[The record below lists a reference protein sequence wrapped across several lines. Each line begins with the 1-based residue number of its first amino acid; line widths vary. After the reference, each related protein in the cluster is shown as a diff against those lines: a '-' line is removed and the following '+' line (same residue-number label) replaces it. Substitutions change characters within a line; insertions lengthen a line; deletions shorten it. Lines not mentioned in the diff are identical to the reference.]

1 MDWDTASISA
11 GPPRYEWESDDEDDS
26 MVPKHESCDFSV
38 HLEGKP
44 AWMQRDLVVL
54 LGDVGIATMLATQR
68 DFTQTAGV
76 TCDALGHLASIH
88 VPEDIAMP
96 CVVFIP
102 LPDNL
107 PRAIPSSI
115 AQCVIQRMQPS
126 CVTIVQPYVPALYL
140 TRESSCTNAV
150 HESLR
155 QLCNVPADRRPAGWQ
170 SLDRWSKPW
179 EAPNIFTGCG
189 AAFFMFATYAKIP
202 AQMLCVPTK
211 RAASYANY
219 QQLEYPIILSYG
231 KQSVSTGELRRRLA
245 TLIDNVD
252 ETHLACILPLLGD
265 RSEACQGHSSLLA
278 HALHASLSKR
288 ASSESIGEGGMY
300 V

>member
-11 GPPRYEWESDDEDDS
+11 GPPRYEWESDDEDDAR
-26 MVPKHESCDFSV
+26 VLEHKSCDLRV
-38 HLEGKP
+38 YLEGNP

-54 LGDVGIATMLATQR
+54 LGDVGTAIMLAAQR
-68 DFTQTAGV
+68 DFTQTACV
-76 TCDALGHLASIH
+76 ACDKLGHLASIH
-88 VPEDIAMP
+88 IPEDIAMP

-107 PRAIPSSI
+107 PRAIPSGI

-126 CVTIVQPYVPALYL
+126 CVTIVQSYVPALYL
-140 TRESSCTNAV
+140 TRESSNTNAV

-155 QLCNVPADRRPAGWQ
+155 YLCNVPADRRPSGWQ

-189 AAFFMFATYAKIP
+189 AAFFMLATYARIP
-202 AQMLCVPTK
+202 AQMLCVPIK
-211 RAASYANY
+211 RAASHANY
-219 QQLEYPIILSYG
+219 QQLKYPIILTHG
-231 KQSVSTGELRRRLA
+231 KESVPRSELRRRLA
-245 TLIDNVD
+245 TLIDDVD
-252 ETHLACILPLLGD
+252 EPHLACILPLLGN
-265 RSEACQGHSSLLA
+265 RPEACQGHSSLLA
-278 HALHASLSKR
+278 HALLASLAKR